1 MLAPFAPY
9 QRIYLFSV
17 KNPKEVENNRKPHL
31 EEVGPFTYS
40 EETER
45 INEEFSEVNMQVLCL
60 CSPFGGRGPILLSLN
75 FCFQDGSYVS
85 YETRKIWH
93 YIPEES
99 LPLDTMVSFT
109 K

>member
-1 MLAPFAPY
+1 
-9 QRIYLFSV
+9 
-17 KNPKEVENNRKPHL
+17 
-31 EEVGPFTYS
+31 
-40 EETER
+40 
-45 INEEFSEVNMQVLCL
+45 MQVLCL

-99 LPLDTMVSFT
+99 LPLETMVRCTLSDLLLAT
-109 K
+109 HIIGICYSLYLTLKRLILR